1 MTFPGPTPTPIPGP
15 TTQVHQPH
23 AYSEQYWLLSLQAS
37 PPALIHLMPRPS
49 WPSSQGVSA
58 VPIDVA
64 TSSATAGT
72 GKGEPVLREQR
83 ALSIAMAC
91 QASPSSSA
99 LFQLQEPREARW
111 S

>member
-1 MTFPGPTPTPIPGP
+1 MPT
-15 TTQVHQPH
+15 
-23 AYSEQYWLLSLQAS
+23 
-37 PPALIHLMPRPS
+37 
-49 WPSSQGVSA
+49 
-58 VPIDVA
+58 DVA
-64 TSSATAGT
+64 TSSATTAT

-83 ALSIAMAC
+83 ALSIAVAG